1 MISSSSFIIIIII
14 IIIIILFFIIY
25 YVIIIFIHHH
35 YTTTHIFLYIIII
48 DNRSVHCCQSY
59 IALHSKCS
67 EQRCSASANDQQA
80 PLTSKV
86 LGLID
91 F

>member
-1 MISSSSFIIIIII
+1 MIIMIV
-14 IIIIILFFIIY
+14 FF
-25 YVIIIFIHHH
+25 
-35 YTTTHIFLYIIII
+35 LLLLLSII
-48 DNRSVHCCQSY
+48 DRSSSVHCCQSY

>member
-14 IIIIILFFIIY
+14 IILFFII
-25 YVIIIFIHHH
+25 IMLLLFL
-35 YTTTHIFLYIIII
+35 YTTTTLQHTFFYII

>member
-1 MISSSSFIIIIII
+1 MISSSSFIIIILLLYYYFFVII
-14 IIIIILFFIIY
+14 IIIY
-25 YVIIIFIHHH
+25 Y
-35 YTTTHIFLYIIII
+35 YYNTHFLYII
-48 DNRSVHCCQSY
+48 DDRSVHCCKSD
-59 IALHSKCS
+59 IALHSKSS
-67 EQRCSASANDQQA
+67 EQRSSASANDQQA